1 MKTKKLLS
9 LVLSTVMVLGSA
21 ISVDA
26 DTVNNDAQS
35 DVQAQTVI
43 GTASAE
49 GTAVTGGYIPSDLD
63 NNTPVYEPE
72 FEAYSNESLESKYPA
87 NGIDGIKA
95 KYPEVRDQNPYGTCW
110 AFSSIGLAEFDLI
123 NDGMADKNID
133 LSELQLAY
141 FTFNSVV
148 DPLGGTTGDYA
159 KYTQGTYANSY
170 LNYGGSYLMAARRL
184 SQWSGVANE
193 TDVPYTLAAD
203 SLTNGI
209 DSKYAYNYDVA
220 HLENLYEINIKLQPD
235 SVKEQIKEHG
245 AVGINYTHYS
255 AALNNAPNGE
265 SCYYDYKNIPQY
277 YGDGGHAVM
286 VVGWDDNYSKDNF
299 NNYSDGGGI
308 KPNKDG
314 AWLVRNSWGT
324 RDSYFWMSYETYSL
338 NPTAWVMDFSP
349 ADKYDNNYQLD
360 GGLQTQVYSYYPTV
374 ANVFKV
380 QNKEGVNSETLKA
393 VSLTLMHNAGIDYS
407 IDVYTDLK
415 DENNPYSGTKQDLAH
430 TEGTTT
436 YAGIHTIKLNSE
448 VELKPETSYAIVVT
462 SPEKK
467 LEHDYAIKIANG
479 DSTLWDNTV
488 SNIENGS
495 FYLNE
500 SNTFQ
505 KYNQN
510 FCIKAFTSN
519 VEASTL
525 GDKLAGVSLYLDGKI
540 GVNFYMNLPEALV
553 NDSDAYMR
561 FTLADGTV
569 KTVKVAEA
577 KARKVDG
584 VTCYGF
590 SCDVAAKEM
599 TDEIKAEMVSSNGKV
614 GKTYTYSVKDY
625 ANAALSDPVNY
636 ANVQNLMKALLNY
649 GAASQQLFNYNTNK
663 LANADLDEADK
674 TISEAD
680 FSQYKET
687 ITNENSL
694 DGLSYYGSSLVL
706 KSDTTIKHYFQIS
719 DNHKISDYRITYTD
733 TSNNEIVVPPIEEQN
748 GGNTYY
754 AVSIPN
760 TRAYDLD
767 KNITVNV
774 NYSSN
779 QISNGLQIK
788 FGPFSYCYEVNR
800 SYRNNGSLYAT
811 ANTMYKY
818 WQYAEEYKN
827 SVAYNK

>member
-1 MKTKKLLS
+1 MKKCIERRDMKTKKLLS

-35 DVQAQTVI
+35 EVQAQTVI

-95 KYPEVRDQNPYGTCW
+95 KYPEVRNQNPYGTCW

-220 HLENLYEINIKLQPD
+220 HLENLYEINIKLQPE

-265 SCYYDYKNIPQY
+265 LCYYDYKNIPQY

-299 NNYSDGGGI
+299 NNYSDGSGI

-324 RDSYFWMSYETYSL
+324 LDSYFWMSYDTFSL
-338 NPTAWVMDFSP
+338 NKTAWVMDFASV
-349 ADKYDNNYQLD
+349 DKYDNNYQLD

-519 VEASTL
+519 NL
-525 GDKLAGVSLYLDGKI
+525 GDSFDRASISMDGK
-540 GVNFYMNLPEALV
+540 VDLNFYMTLP
-553 NDSDAYMR
+553 DSVKNSPDAYME
-561 FTLADGTV
+561 FTLPNGTV
-569 KTVKVAEA
+569 KKVKVEEA
-577 KARKVDG
+577 KQKDG
-584 VTCYGF
+584 YYVFTC
-590 SCDVAAKEM
+590 DLAAKEM
-599 TDEIKAEMVSSNGKV
+599 NDEIKAQMVSGTVRGKQ
-614 GKTYTYSVKDY
+614 YTYRATDY
-625 ANAALSDPVNY
+625 ANYILNNSLSYNEKTINAV
-636 ANVQNLMKALLNY
+636 KALLNY
-649 GAASQQLFNYNTNK
+649 GAYSQQQFGYNTDNLANK
-663 LANADLDEADK
+663 NMLDADKLLKNADLTSYKYNLTDNNAVAGIKYDSFSLILESETTMKHYIKVADGHNINEY
-674 TISEAD
+674 TISLID
-680 FSQYKET
+680 
-687 ITNENSL
+687 
-694 DGLSYYGSSLVL
+694 
-706 KSDTTIKHYFQIS
+706 
-719 DNHKISDYRITYTD
+719 
-733 TSNNEIVVPPIEEQN
+733 QN
-748 GGNTYY
+748 GKTRILTPSVASNKGSGYY
-754 AVSIPN
+754 YVDVPN

-767 KNITVNV
+767 KFETITIESNSDSSKKIEMSCCPLSYSELVMRNYSQNDKLVNV
-774 NYSSN
+774 S
-779 QISNGLQIK
+779 K
-788 FGPFSYCYEVNR
+788 A
-800 SYRNNGSLYAT
+800 LYWYWKQ
-811 ANTMYKY
+811 ANAYKS
-818 WQYAEEYKN
+818 K
-827 SVAYNK
+827 